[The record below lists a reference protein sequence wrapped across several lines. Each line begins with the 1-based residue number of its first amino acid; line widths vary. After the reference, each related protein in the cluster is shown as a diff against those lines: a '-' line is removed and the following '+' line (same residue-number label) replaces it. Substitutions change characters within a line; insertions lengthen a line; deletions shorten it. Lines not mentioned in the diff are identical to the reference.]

1 MSLQSMLR
9 VEIYTDEDMG
19 KVGLEGAWPDRVVG
33 MRHGIAQKS
42 KCS

>member
-1 MSLQSMLR
+1 MGLQSMLR
-9 VEIYTDEDMG
+9 VEVCTDEGMDR
-19 KVGLEGAWPDRVVG
+19 VGLKGAWPDRVVG